1 MIKGRCA
8 LVTGSV
14 GGIGLATVRALA
26 AEGCNVVMNGF
37 GDADEIEALRGRI
50 AAETGVK
57 VVYHGADLSSREQI
71 EGMIA
76 DVEREIGPVDILVNN
91 AITRH
96 YAPIE
101 EFPTDRWEYAL
112 AVNLSAPFHTIRLT
126 MPHMKRQRWGRIIN
140 IASNLGLTAV
150 PNRVDYITTK
160 HGIIGLTRAVALE
173 GLEAGVTCNAICPGS
188 TLTPHAKRQL
198 EARASAAGVSEDEVV
213 QSFLAERQPSRRF
226 VLPEDVA
233 ALIVFLC
240 GDAARE
246 MTGTPVSIDG
256 GWLAAAS

>member
-1 MIKGRCA
+1 
-8 LVTGSV
+8 
-14 GGIGLATVRALA
+14 
-26 AEGCNVVMNGF
+26 
-37 GDADEIEALRGRI
+37 
-50 AAETGVK
+50 
-57 VVYHGADLSSREQI
+57 
-71 EGMIA
+71 
-76 DVEREIGPVDILVNN
+76 
-91 AITRH
+91 
-96 YAPIE
+96 
-101 EFPTDRWEYAL
+101 
-112 AVNLSAPFHTIRLT
+112 